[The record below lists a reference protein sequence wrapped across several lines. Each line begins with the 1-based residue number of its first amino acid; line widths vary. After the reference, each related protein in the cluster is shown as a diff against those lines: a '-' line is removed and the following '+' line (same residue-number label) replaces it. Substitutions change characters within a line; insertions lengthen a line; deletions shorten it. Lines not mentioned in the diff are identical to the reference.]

1 MMKEEPIN
9 KNAIAIIGMSG
20 RFPGAS
26 SIDEFWNNLC
36 NGVEAISHFSDQ
48 ELLATGIPLHILQR
62 PEYVK
67 AGAVLEDIAL
77 FDAAFFDISPR
88 DAAIMDPQQRLFLE
102 CAWEALEVAGYDTER
117 TRLKVGVFAGAGI
130 NTYRSVNLANNR
142 SLLEKVDDFQISLGN
157 EKDYLATRISY
168 KLNLRGPS
176 VSVSCACSTSLVAV
190 HMGVQSLLNGECDLI
205 LAGGV
210 AIQVPH
216 KEGYL
221 YQEGGIVSPDGHC
234 RAFDQHAQGTVRGN
248 GVGVVLLKRLKDAI
262 EDGDTIHAIIK
273 GSAVN
278 NDGFARAGFTAP
290 GVEGQVDVI
299 TEAQA
304 IAEVD
309 PAMITYIEAHGTGTE
324 LGDPL
329 EVEALTQVFRASTQE
344 RNFCALGSVKTN
356 VGHLDAAAGVTGLIK
371 AVLALKYQKIP
382 PSLNFNTPNPRI
394 DFEHSPFYVN
404 KHLMDWKSDG
414 KPRIAGV
421 SSFGI
426 GGTNAHIIL
435 QEAPSSITNVQGNTE
450 SPCELFVL
458 SAKSLQALDAVTSNL
473 KIYLQQHTELVA
485 RDVAYTLQVGR
496 RQFDHRR
503 AFICHDLSDAVQT
516 LEILDPQL
524 IVNGTKQESHT
535 ELAFMFPGQ
544 GSQFVHMGAEL
555 YRHAPVFRECFDR
568 CALYCQDFIQHDLR
582 ELLYPELPDKE
593 TESRYWL
600 DRTEVTQPALFSFEY
615 ALAQQWIAWGVRP
628 KALIGHSIGEF
639 VAACLAGVFSLEDA
653 LRLVVRRG
661 EMMQALPAGSM
672 LAIQLSQQECTQFL
686 NEHIS
691 LAAVNGVE
699 RCVVSGTTQAIAQL
713 QARLDEQGVIC
724 RLLHTSHAFH
734 SWAMDPIITKFT
746 DEVKRITLKLP
757 RLPFI
762 SNVSGTWIKPEE
774 AVDPHYWGEH
784 IRATVLFSA
793 GLQELLNEPGRVL
806 LEVGPGTTLTTMA
819 RLHAGKQV
827 TQTVYASLPRPKN
840 LVDALDFVYT
850 LRILSQLW
858 AQGVPVNWLKFA
870 NGKGQHVPL
879 PTYPFERTRH
889 WIEADHAIV
898 THHPISPPGQTLAT
912 QGESNQVVEEGAIM
926 QSAAQHSALYQVI
939 EDNVKDIFA
948 LLLGL
953 NVKTLDGNQSFFEVG
968 ADSLLLLQASQ
979 KLKEGFGVKVPF
991 RLMLDEYPTFNALS
1005 RYLEEHISDEYASR
1019 LQVQEKAPALEALAI
1034 ESSTMP
1040 VDVPLLSTYHTD
1052 VHTEDT
1058 YNNENDENNQKSTQY
1073 TASSGT
1079 GLENVM
1085 VQQLRIMSQLAEQQ
1099 HQLMGRQ
1106 LEVLNAGSH
1115 VLIGP
1120 KKHDPIARPIPITD
1134 RVTNHVIARDL
1145 LEPAPFGGNGEI
1157 ANVASLKIDSE
1168 TFVAYTPIQK
1178 KAIKGV
1184 TVQQQSYIDSV
1195 VERIARKT
1203 GGSKMRAQRYR
1214 RYLADNRGSAG
1225 FNATFKEMIYP
1236 LTVTHAEDAHI
1247 WDVDGNKY
1255 IDVAM
1260 GFGALL
1266 FGHSPVFIQN
1276 ALKEQ
1281 TMHGLRLGLQSDVVG
1296 ETAKLMCELTGNER
1310 VAFCNSG
1317 TEAVMT
1323 ALRLARTVT
1332 GRPKIALFAGAFHG
1346 TFDGVLVRALEDA
1359 QHNLRT
1365 AALSP
1370 GIPPHMIED
1379 VIILNFGQDEALQT
1393 LKEHAHELAAVLVE
1407 LPQSRRPDLQPTQF
1421 LRRLR
1426 ALTSQEDIALIFD
1439 EVISGFRIHPAGAQA
1454 IFGVQADLIAY
1465 GKAMGGGLPVSAV
1478 AGKAK
1483 FMSAI
1488 DGGLWEYGDTSSP
1501 EEMQTFFA
1509 GTYFKHPLLVP
1520 VIHAI
1525 LQHLKESGPALQED
1539 LNARTTDMV
1548 QRLNHYF
1555 EQLSLPIRVVQF
1567 GSLFRFMF
1575 PAIYKSAVASLFFGL
1590 LLDKGIY
1597 IAETRN
1603 CFLSTAHTDDDIEQ
1617 FIRAVQETIEELI
1630 AEDFLVGEPPKPP
1643 DGSNGSLSR
1652 IRVTTPAISSR
1663 LNGQVQGGSR
1673 AEISTGRARMSEDVY
1688 TLPLTEEQ
1696 KEIWFMCQFGS
1707 DAARAYNQSLSL
1719 HLCGQLRVS
1728 ILRQALQLL
1737 IDRHEVLRTVFDR
1750 DGDTQYVLPA
1760 MAQHLCQQDLMV
1772 LPEEQRLDAL
1782 ATVQMVEAQHVFD
1795 LECGPLLRTH
1805 LVTVSEQEHYLIFT
1819 VHHIIVDGWS
1829 ISILLEELTTLYAVL
1844 SRGARDTLPHS
1855 TPFRDYAAWQQI
1867 QQNGAQMAD
1876 DEAYW
1881 LERFSSI
1888 PPALALPTD
1897 HPRPPIKSYKGAM
1910 YRTILDPDIYNAL
1923 TAAGKR
1929 QSTTIFSLLLT
1940 TYTILL
1946 QRLTGQDDV
1955 VVFVPVA
1962 GQLQLEDESVLVG
1975 HCVNLLPVRIM
1986 LRGDQLSDQ
1995 CTIIVRQALMDAFS
2009 HQLYPFTKLVEK
2021 LQVPRDPGAMP
2032 LGSTSFNL
2040 DQQGTLSMG
2049 ELAVTIEPFFNGF
2062 AKFDLALNL
2071 VQLSD
2076 TLAIECTYNT
2086 DLFSSETIQ
2095 SWMDCFITLLTAIAQ
2110 EEMAKQRCVDLP
2122 ILSKEAIPHL
2132 FAQLDGGERHDLT
2145 GKVFIREFEA
2155 QVRQRPQACAVV
2167 ADAQTLTYQQ
2177 LDERASVLA
2186 VHLQQLGVG
2195 PEKLVALLMERGKD
2209 LLVSILA
2216 IWKAGGAYVPLNLS
2230 SPARQHGQILA
2241 QSQVML
2247 VLTSEQWQERAQD
2260 ALAALPATHVRPVC
2274 ALSST
2279 LQATPIAQSLA
2290 LVQHDPAQLAYVIYT
2305 SGSTGVPK
2313 GAMLTQQGM
2322 LNHLSAKIEE
2332 LSITA
2337 QDRVAQNTA
2346 ASFDISIWQLVAALL
2361 VGGTV
2366 QVIAEE
2372 EARDPQQLVMRVQQA
2387 GLTLLEMV
2395 PSLLQAFLLLREAL
2409 PQMAPDLTR
2418 LRWLVCCGEA
2428 LAPSVARGWRLAYPH
2443 VRLLNAYGPAECSDN
2458 VSHYDVQVTPSS
2470 QEMHLPIGHALR
2482 NLHLFILDDQL
2493 HQVPPGAVGE
2503 LCVAGVGLARG
2514 YLCDPVRTASAF
2526 LPHPYGQEG
2535 ERLYRTGDLV
2545 RLGPQGVVV
2554 YLGRKDTQVKVRGYR
2569 IEPGEIEEQLRQMP
2583 GVEQVAVIV
2592 RTDQAEPRL
2601 VAYLVG
2607 KGTTAGWKRWLQ
2619 DRVPVYMVPVAFVTL
2634 EQLPLNSNGKV
2645 DRRHLPEP
2653 DWGGQD
2659 DQQGYVAPQS
2669 PLEQTLVHIWSEVLN
2684 IQGIGRTHNFFEL
2697 GGHSLLATRVLT
2709 RIRQQM
2715 PVNLQLHTLFEAPTI
2730 ADLAA
2735 RIEQLPQQYEQQSIQ
2750 EILRRPRPEHLPLSF
2765 GQQRL
2770 WFLAQMEPDN
2780 PFYNL
2785 IVIRRIMGPLQI
2797 PALRQ
2802 GLAQMQQRHE
2812 ILRTTFAHREGQAFQ
2827 QVHTTLDL
2835 SFEVFS
2841 CEEQMVQTLTQQE
2854 ALHPF
2859 HLDVGPLWRSRVLRL
2874 HEQEH
2879 LLLLVFHHSIF
2890 DGGSEEIFLRELAVC
2905 YEAAFTPGVATLPEL
2920 PVQYADYALW
2930 QQQWLDGDD
2939 FSRQHRYWLE
2949 LLRDAPTVLK
2959 LPLDA
2964 PRPPVQTYQGAE
2976 QRFAVPAVV
2985 AERLRQ
2991 MGQREGA
2998 TTFMLM
3004 MAAYGVLLSRFT
3016 GQDDLLVGSPIS
3028 NRSSIELEPLIGFL
3042 VNTLVY
3048 RLRLPAGI
3056 TFRDLLRQVRQSTLE
3071 AHRSQEYPFEKLL
3084 TSLDLERDLSY
3095 SPLIQTLLNVETPST
3110 STERFADL
3118 KLLPADVRV
3127 EIAKFDLSLWMA
3139 ETPKGFVGLWEY
3151 NREVFDPRTIA
3162 HISDDFQE
3170 LLEIMSKAP
3179 DQAVESLIVRGTVE
3193 RDAALVGVTWDM
3205 PDERCFLSV
3214 FEEQVHQRPQAN
3226 ALVDDGQILTYQQ
3239 LDERASVLAVH
3250 LQQLGVGPEKLVALL
3265 MERGKDLLVSILAIW
3280 KAGGA
3285 YLPLNLSSPAR
3296 QHGQILAQSRTMLV
3310 LTSEQWQERAQ
3321 DALAA
3326 LPATH
3331 VRPVCVLSSTLQA
3344 TPIAQPLAPVQH
3356 DPAQLAYVVYTSG
3369 STGVP
3374 KGAML
3379 TQQGMLNHLDTKIEG
3394 LSMTAQDRVAQNAS
3408 ASFDISI
3415 WQLMAALLVGG
3426 TVQIIAEQEA
3436 RDPQQLVARA
3446 QQDGITL
3453 LQVVPSLL
3461 QAFLLLREALPQMAP
3476 DLMRLR
3482 WLVSVGEALAPSVAR
3497 GWRLAYP
3504 HVRLL
3509 NVYGPA
3515 ECSDNVSQYEVQM
3528 APRSQEMHLPIG
3540 HALRNIQM
3548 FILDDQL
3555 HLVPPGAVGELCV
3568 AGVGLARGYL
3578 SDPVRTA
3585 SAFLPHPY
3593 GQEGERLY
3601 RTGDLVR
3608 LGSQG
3613 EVVYLGR
3620 KDTQVKVRGYRIELG
3635 EIEEQLR
3642 QMPGVEQVVVMVRT
3656 EQVEPRLVA
3665 YVVGEGTTARWKH
3678 WLQERVPAYMVP
3690 VAFVT
3695 LEQLPLNSN
3704 GKVDRRHLPEPDW
3717 EVQHDQ
3723 QRYIAPQS
3731 PLEQIL
3737 VHIWSEVLNIQE
3749 IGRTHNFFELGGDS
3763 IIGVRIVALAR
3774 ARGIMLFPR
3783 HLFQHQTIAELAGA
3797 LQGEPPLQAEMQ
3809 DTNSVID
3816 GQVPLTLTP
3825 IAQWFFAQDLAEPQ
3839 HWNQSVLLAFP
3850 ATTSLTPE
3858 TIRSALTVLL
3868 LQHDALRLC
3877 YQRGVSGWEFSVGA
3891 EPREAPLD
3899 VYTLADLNKAQRQE
3913 VLRRQA
3919 TAVQASL
3926 DLETGQLLHAAW
3938 FDLGAQEPR
3947 QLLIAV
3953 HHLAVDIFSW
3963 QIVLS
3968 ELQILC
3974 EQAIRGE
3981 ALQLSARTTS
3991 YQRWS
3996 QVLARYAQQAHVLE
4010 ELAFWRTRP
4019 WSLVRP
4025 LPQDLP
4031 RGENRE
4037 AMERTVC
4044 LTLTHEETR
4053 RLIREFTVRFHVQV
4067 HEVVLAALV
4076 WAVHQWTHSE
4086 VILLDQE
4093 GHGREEIDPAI
4104 DISGTVGW
4112 FTSIVPF
4119 CLDLRGCQTS
4129 MEGLQA
4135 VKEQVRGLR
4144 EGGISF
4150 GLLRYLSDDAQVRQE
4165 LAALPGAEMVFNYE
4179 GGATQG
4185 GTGTAFTLSEED
4197 AGAERSP
4204 HNRRSHALIVGGA
4217 LRAQRLELSISYS
4230 ETMYRRE
4237 TLARVV
4243 SECLDVIRGWLAEP
4257 EEQDSAWVMTP
4268 SDFPEAELD
4277 QEQLDAV
4284 MGMLHRPHE

>member
-1 MMKEEPIN
+1 MLMIENSLP
-9 KNAIAIIGMSG
+9 
-20 RFPGAS
+20 P
-26 SIDEFWNNLC
+26 
-36 NGVEAISHFSDQ
+36 
-48 ELLATGIPLHILQR
+48 
-62 PEYVK
+62 
-67 AGAVLEDIAL
+67 
-77 FDAAFFDISPR
+77 
-88 DAAIMDPQQRLFLE
+88 
-102 CAWEALEVAGYDTER
+102 TENSNR
-117 TRLKVGVFAGAGI
+117 
-130 NTYRSVNLANNR
+130 R
-142 SLLEKVDDFQISLGN
+142 SL
-157 EKDYLATRISY
+157 
-168 KLNLRGPS
+168 
-176 VSVSCACSTSLVAV
+176 
-190 HMGVQSLLNGECDLI
+190 
-205 LAGGV
+205 
-210 AIQVPH
+210 
-216 KEGYL
+216 
-221 YQEGGIVSPDGHC
+221 
-234 RAFDQHAQGTVRGN
+234 
-248 GVGVVLLKRLKDAI
+248 
-262 EDGDTIHAIIK
+262 
-273 GSAVN
+273 
-278 NDGFARAGFTAP
+278 
-290 GVEGQVDVI
+290 
-299 TEAQA
+299 
-304 IAEVD
+304 
-309 PAMITYIEAHGTGTE
+309 
-324 LGDPL
+324 
-329 EVEALTQVFRASTQE
+329 
-344 RNFCALGSVKTN
+344 
-356 VGHLDAAAGVTGLIK
+356 
-371 AVLALKYQKIP
+371 VLA
-382 PSLNFNTPNPRI
+382 
-394 DFEHSPFYVN
+394 
-404 KHLMDWKSDG
+404 
-414 KPRIAGV
+414 
-421 SSFGI
+421 
-426 GGTNAHIIL
+426 
-435 QEAPSSITNVQGNTE
+435 
-450 SPCELFVL
+450 
-458 SAKSLQALDAVTSNL
+458 
-473 KIYLQQHTELVA
+473 
-485 RDVAYTLQVGR
+485 
-496 RQFDHRR
+496 
-503 AFICHDLSDAVQT
+503 
-516 LEILDPQL
+516 
-524 IVNGTKQESHT
+524 
-535 ELAFMFPGQ
+535 
-544 GSQFVHMGAEL
+544 
-555 YRHAPVFRECFDR
+555 
-568 CALYCQDFIQHDLR
+568 
-582 ELLYPELPDKE
+582 
-593 TESRYWL
+593 
-600 DRTEVTQPALFSFEY
+600 
-615 ALAQQWIAWGVRP
+615 
-628 KALIGHSIGEF
+628 
-639 VAACLAGVFSLEDA
+639 
-653 LRLVVRRG
+653 
-661 EMMQALPAGSM
+661 
-672 LAIQLSQQECTQFL
+672 
-686 NEHIS
+686 
-691 LAAVNGVE
+691 
-699 RCVVSGTTQAIAQL
+699 
-713 QARLDEQGVIC
+713 
-724 RLLHTSHAFH
+724 
-734 SWAMDPIITKFT
+734 
-746 DEVKRITLKLP
+746 
-757 RLPFI
+757 
-762 SNVSGTWIKPEE
+762 
-774 AVDPHYWGEH
+774 
-784 IRATVLFSA
+784 
-793 GLQELLNEPGRVL
+793 
-806 LEVGPGTTLTTMA
+806 
-819 RLHAGKQV
+819 
-827 TQTVYASLPRPKN
+827 
-840 LVDALDFVYT
+840 
-850 LRILSQLW
+850 
-858 AQGVPVNWLKFA
+858 
-870 NGKGQHVPL
+870 
-879 PTYPFERTRH
+879 
-889 WIEADHAIV
+889 
-898 THHPISPPGQTLAT
+898 
-912 QGESNQVVEEGAIM
+912 
-926 QSAAQHSALYQVI
+926 
-939 EDNVKDIFA
+939 
-948 LLLGL
+948 
-953 NVKTLDGNQSFFEVG
+953 NVKTIFGQLLGTNLSEVDDQTSFLEIG
-968 ADSLLLLQASQ
+968 GDSLLLMQASQ
-979 KLKEGFGVKVPF
+979 KIQDVFQLKIPF
-991 RLMLDEYPTFNALS
+991 RLLLEEYATFDALS
-1005 RYLEEHISDEYASR
+1005 DYLDQQLPAEALLTSIHDAEKNTATSNVIVEQEEHPKQQQDTHRSSR
-1019 LQVQEKAPALEALAI
+1019 PPSRKRSAIPVSATKAPSPPASSQQDEVGRTKVEYIIEQQLSVMAQQLAVLQNYSDPEIELSTTEQPEEIELPALNEHAKGFVHAETEIVPVASVREQATVLTPLQSLK
-1034 ESSTMP
+1034 ETSST
-1040 VDVPLLSTYHTD
+1040 LS
-1052 VHTEDT
+1052 
-1058 YNNENDENNQKSTQY
+1058 
-1073 TASSGT
+1073 
-1079 GLENVM
+1079 
-1085 VQQLRIMSQLAEQQ
+1085 
-1099 HQLMGRQ
+1099 
-1106 LEVLNAGSH
+1106 LN
-1115 VLIGP
+1115 I
-1120 KKHDPIARPIPITD
+1120 DP
-1134 RVTNHVIARDL
+1134 
-1145 LEPAPFGGNGEI
+1145 
-1157 ANVASLKIDSE
+1157 E
-1168 TFVAYTPIQK
+1168 TFVPYQSAQINRV
-1178 KAIKGV
+1178 KGLSDR
-1184 TVQQQSYIDSV
+1184 QQRHLDALI
-1195 VERIARKT
+1195 ERYSQRTRNSKEIAQNSRP
-1203 GGSKMRAQRYR
+1203 MH
-1214 RYLADNRGSAG
+1214 ADNRGTAG
-1225 FNATFKEMIYP
+1225 FNRTFKEITYP
-1236 LTVTHAEDAHI
+1236 LTIDRASGARA
-1247 WDVDGNKY
+1247 WDIDGNEY
-1255 IDVAM
+1255 VDITM

-1266 FGHSPVFIQN
+1266 FGHSPSFVTQT
-1276 ALKEQ
+1276 LTEQ
-1281 TMHGLRLGLQSDVVG
+1281 VERGIGLGWQSETVG
-1296 ETAKLMCELTGNER
+1296 RAAQLLCEMTGTER
-1310 VAFCNSG
+1310 ATFCNSG

-1323 ALRLARTVT
+1323 ALRVARSVT
-1332 GRPKIALFAGAFHG
+1332 GRDKIAIFAGSFHG
-1346 TFDGVLVRALEDA
+1346 TFDGVLVRGLE
-1359 QHNLRT
+1359 NNGELR
-1365 AALSP
+1365 AAPLAP
-1370 GIPPHMIED
+1370 GITSHLIGD
-1379 VIILNFGQDEALQT
+1379 VIILHFGSPEALET
-1393 LKEHAHELAAVLVE
+1393 LRAHGNDLAAVLVE
-1407 LPQSRRPDLQPTQF
+1407 LPQSRRPDLVPTSF
-1421 LRRLR
+1421 LQELR
-1426 ALTSQEDIALIFD
+1426 HITTQAGTALIFD
-1439 EVISGFRIHPAGAQA
+1439 EVVSGFRTHPGGAQA
-1454 IFGVQADLIAY
+1454 LFGVHADIIAY
-1465 GKAMGGGLPVSAV
+1465 GKAMGGGLPVAAI
-1478 AGKAK
+1478 AGTAK
-1483 FMSAI
+1483 FLDAI
-1488 DGGLWEYGDTSSP
+1488 DGGMWSYGDESYPTSI
-1501 EEMQTFFA
+1501 QTFFA
-1509 GTYFKHPLLVP
+1509 GTYFKHPLLMP
-1520 VIHAI
+1520 VVCSI
-1525 LQHLKESGPALQED
+1525 LTHLKESGPQLQEK
-1539 LNARTTDMV
+1539 LNQRTTAMV
-1548 QRLNHYF
+1548 QRLNSIMEEEHV
-1555 EQLSLPIRVVQF
+1555 PIRVTQF
-1567 GSLFRFMF
+1567 CSLFRFVF
-1575 PAIYKSAVASLFFGL
+1575 PTQYKFIDANIFYTHL
-1590 LLDKGIY
+1590 LENGIY
-1597 IAETRN
+1597 ISETRN
-1603 CFLSTAHTDDDIEQ
+1603 AFLSTAHTDEDIERIISVVREA
-1617 FIRAVQETIEELI
+1617 IRQTRAGGFLSQSDDDPQGPLPPSNYRGKIGRSEEHLSSETAAILSEESSVQ
-1630 AEDFLVGEPPKPP
+1630 A
-1643 DGSNGSLSR
+1643 
-1652 IRVTTPAISSR
+1652 
-1663 LNGQVQGGSR
+1663 R
-1673 AEISTGRARMSEDVY
+1673 AY
-1688 TLPLTEEQ
+1688 TFPLTEQ
-1696 KEIWFMCQFGS
+1696 QNEIWFMSQLS
-1707 DAARAYNQSLSL
+1707 NDAARAYNQSLLL
-1719 HLCGQLRVS
+1719 HLRGNLR
-1728 ILRQALQLL
+1728 IPALQQALQML
-1737 IDRHEVLRTVFDR
+1737 IDRHEALRTVFAK
-1750 DGDTQYVLPA
+1750 DGEYQSVLSDVA
-1760 MAQHLCQQDLMV
+1760 LQMCQSDLSALEEAQMASTLAAIKA
-1772 LPEEQRLDAL
+1772 EE
-1782 ATVQMVEAQHVFD
+1782 VQHVFD
-1795 LECGPLLRTH
+1795 LERQLLMRVH
-1805 LVTVSEQEHYLIFT
+1805 LITAGKQEHYLILTF
-1819 VHHIIVDGWS
+1819 HHIVVDGWS
-1829 ISILLEELTTLYAVL
+1829 ISTLLAELVE
-1844 SRGARDTLPHS
+1844 
-1855 TPFRDYAAWQQI
+1855 FYAANCCEKQSHLPQPVQYSEYAHWLAQLRNSSKI
-1867 QQNGAQMAD
+1867 Q
-1876 DEAYW
+1876 EAKSYW
-1881 LERFSSI
+1881 LEQFATI
-1888 PPALALPTD
+1888 PPLLNLPTD
-1897 HPRPPIKSYKGAM
+1897 HARQAIKTYNGAEYELCVKNELLKGLQTFS
-1910 YRTILDPDIYNAL
+1910 RNNNLTFFTTLLGIYCLLLNRL
-1923 TAAGKR
+1923 SQQHDFVVSITAAG
-1929 QSTTIFSLLLT
+1929 QPLME
-1940 TYTILL
+1940 
-1946 QRLTGQDDV
+1946 G
-1955 VVFVPVA
+1955 
-1962 GQLQLEDESVLVG
+1962 GENLVG
-1975 HCVNLLPVRIM
+1975 HCANLLPLRIRLPAQQTLVAY
-1986 LRGDQLSDQ
+1986 LRDVKRTVLDA
-1995 CTIIVRQALMDAFS
+1995 QAY
-2009 HQLYPFTKLVEK
+2009 QIYPFSQLVRD
-2021 LQVPRDPGAMP
+2021 LQLPRDATSMP
-2032 LGSTSFNL
+2032 LVSTRFNL
-2040 DQQGTLSMG
+2040 DQVEEVPQLYGLQTLVEENSLNFVQMDFS
-2049 ELAVTIEPFFNGF
+2049 LNAIQS
-2062 AKFDLALNL
+2062 AKGLALKC
-2071 VQLSD
+2071 S
-2076 TLAIECTYNT
+2076 YNA

-2095 SWMDCFITLLTAIAQ
+2095 SWMDCFNTLLTAIAQ
-2110 EEMAKQRCVDLP
+2110 EEMAEQRCVDLP

-2260 ALAALPATHVRPVC
+2260 VLAALPATHVRPVC

-2279 LQATPIAQSLA
+2279 LQATPIAQPLA

-2337 QDRVAQNTA
+2337 QDQVAQNTA

-2372 EARDPQQLVMRVQQA
+2372 EARDPQQLVMHVQQA

-2458 VSHYDVQVTPSS
+2458 VSHYDVQATPSS

-2514 YLCDPVRTASAF
+2514 YLRDPVRTASAF

-2619 DRVPVYMVPVAFVTL
+2619 DRVPAYMVPVAFVTL

-2835 SFEVFS
+2835 SFEVLS

-3139 ETPKGFVGLWEY
+3139 ETPEGFVGLWEY

-3193 RDAALVGVTWDM
+3193 RDAALVGVTRDM

-3239 LDERASVLAVH
+3239 LDERVSVLAVH

-3285 YLPLNLSSPAR
+3285 YVPLNLSSPAR
-3296 QHGQILAQSRTMLV
+3296 QHGQILAQSQVMLV

-3331 VRPVCVLSSTLQA
+3331 VRPVCALSSTLQD
-3344 TPIAQPLAPVQH
+3344 TPVTQPLAPVQH
-3356 DPAQLAYVVYTSG
+3356 DPAQLAYVIYTSG

-3379 TQQGMLNHLDTKIEG
+3379 TQRGMLNHLSAKIEE
-3394 LSMTAQDRVAQNAS
+3394 LSITAQDRVAQNAS

-3426 TVQIIAEQEA
+3426 TVQVIAEQEA

-3476 DLMRLR
+3476 DLTRLR
-3482 WLVSVGEALAPSVAR
+3482 WLVSAGEALAPSVAR

-3509 NVYGPA
+3509 NAYGPA

-3528 APRSQEMHLPIG
+3528 VPSSQEMHLPIG
-3540 HALRNIQM
+3540 HALRNLQL

-3555 HLVPPGAVGELCV
+3555 HQVPPGAVGELCV
-3568 AGVGLARGYL
+3568 TGVGLARGYL

-3608 LGSQG
+3608 LGPQG
-3613 EVVYLGR
+3613 VVVYLGR

-3642 QMPGVEQVVVMVRT
+3642 QMPGVEQVVVKVRT

-3695 LEQLPLNSN
+3695 LEQLPLSSN

-3731 PLEQIL
+3731 PLEQTL

-3749 IGRTHNFFELGGDS
+3749 IGRTHNFFELGGIRSLESGSSHWHVPGELCFFLVTSSS
-3763 IIGVRIVALAR
+3763 IR
-3774 ARGIMLFPR
+3774 
-3783 HLFQHQTIAELAGA
+3783 
-3797 LQGEPPLQAEMQ
+3797 PLLNWLVHSKVSCPYRLRCK
-3809 DTNSVID
+3809 T
-3816 GQVPLTLTP
+3816 LTL
-3825 IAQWFFAQDLAEPQ
+3825 
-3839 HWNQSVLLAFP
+3839 
-3850 ATTSLTPE
+3850 
-3858 TIRSALTVLL
+3858 
-3868 LQHDALRLC
+3868 
-3877 YQRGVSGWEFSVGA
+3877 
-3891 EPREAPLD
+3891 
-3899 VYTLADLNKAQRQE
+3899 
-3913 VLRRQA
+3913 
-3919 TAVQASL
+3919 
-3926 DLETGQLLHAAW
+3926 
-3938 FDLGAQEPR
+3938 
-3947 QLLIAV
+3947 
-3953 HHLAVDIFSW
+3953 
-3963 QIVLS
+3963 
-3968 ELQILC
+3968 
-3974 EQAIRGE
+3974 
-3981 ALQLSARTTS
+3981 
-3991 YQRWS
+3991 
-3996 QVLARYAQQAHVLE
+3996 
-4010 ELAFWRTRP
+4010 
-4019 WSLVRP
+4019 
-4025 LPQDLP
+4025 
-4031 RGENRE
+4031 
-4037 AMERTVC
+4037 
-4044 LTLTHEETR
+4044 
-4053 RLIREFTVRFHVQV
+4053 
-4067 HEVVLAALV
+4067 
-4076 WAVHQWTHSE
+4076 
-4086 VILLDQE
+4086 
-4093 GHGREEIDPAI
+4093 
-4104 DISGTVGW
+4104 
-4112 FTSIVPF
+4112 
-4119 CLDLRGCQTS
+4119 
-4129 MEGLQA
+4129 
-4135 VKEQVRGLR
+4135 
-4144 EGGISF
+4144 
-4150 GLLRYLSDDAQVRQE
+4150 
-4165 LAALPGAEMVFNYE
+4165 
-4179 GGATQG
+4179 
-4185 GTGTAFTLSEED
+4185 
-4197 AGAERSP
+4197 
-4204 HNRRSHALIVGGA
+4204 
-4217 LRAQRLELSISYS
+4217 
-4230 ETMYRRE
+4230 
-4237 TLARVV
+4237 
-4243 SECLDVIRGWLAEP
+4243 
-4257 EEQDSAWVMTP
+4257 
-4268 SDFPEAELD
+4268 
-4277 QEQLDAV
+4277 
-4284 MGMLHRPHE
+4284 